1 MALNK
6 GQCNMKKT
14 NNFGKYN
21 AARKAI
27 VAYTGVTYRKASA
40 ILKQLNKGK

>member
-1 MALNK
+1 
-6 GQCNMKKT
+6 MKKT

-21 AARKAI
+21 AARNAI
-27 VAYTGVTYRKASA
+27 VAYKAGVTYRKASVYK